1 VDFRRR
7 LLVLYAIPGA
17 ALAAIWA
24 RSFHVQVLGHGR
36 AVREAAALGQR
47 SRQVMGTRGRVLD
60 ADGTTLAEDRTVVRL
75 VFVPAE
81 WATRERFRC
90 GACGA
95 VAFRTTPRW
104 SDRPD
109 RAPAAPRRCTCGA
122 PRETFEAL
130 PAEDVGPLEDA
141 LRLPPGTLAAA
152 AEDRMEEIDE
162 LVEVGVTEAVLG
174 LGSGG
179 IAREARARKLTRA
192 EVLAERAP
200 ALEEH
205 EFRVDDL
212 RRILQADWY
221 GRPVALRVFRNPLT
235 GGVLTRKWIETGA
248 EALIEG
254 DAAGRYRGFRAEPA
268 VERWYPEGALIAHA
282 IGYVGEFGDPKAR
295 QRYFTERG
303 EKVPS
308 IDVRVGRMGVEAAY
322 EDALRGLPGRV
333 LDERD
338 EEGVFSR
345 RTVVVKPERG
355 QDVRLHLRLRAC
367 REAQRL
373 LQEAAT
379 MEGYCVDGPPS
390 AGFIAMD
397 AETGAIRAWAET
409 PSFDANEN
417 LAAVTDALERADAQE
432 DALQAAPPEDL
443 AVVAVD
449 PGIGWSRVARVAVE
463 PGSSLKILTA
473 LALLHSGH
481 AVPESYV
488 CVGPR
493 RSEKDMPG
501 CHVHTDAVGPEE
513 ALAQSCNRYFADA
526 TTESSWYPL
535 HARLLPEW
543 AAKTGI
549 GQRPP
554 LDYPSRPAGVYRVR
568 PADYALRQMAIGQA
582 VTVTPVQMVRLAALL
597 ATGGR
602 LPHPRLAGDVGAHPL
617 LPAAEQVAIDPVALS
632 RVRAGMRGCVTRGT
646 ARTVFAQL
654 ALPPTVEVYGKTG
667 TATVSGSAWGPA
679 KRRPPPGLTER
690 EFPQHLWFVGYA
702 TEGGG
707 RPLAFAVVLHG
718 RWTGMGGDAA
728 AGVAGRFLAWWY
740 GEGSAR

>member
-24 RSFHVQVLGHGR
+24 RSFHVQVLGHER
-36 AVREAAALGQR
+36 ALREAASLGQR

-60 ADGTTLAEDRTVVRL
+60 AEGAALAEDRTVVRL
-75 VFVPAE
+75 LFVPAE

-90 GACGA
+90 DSCGA
-95 VAFRTTPRW
+95 VAFRPTPRW

-109 RAPAAPRRCTCGA
+109 RAPLAPRRCTCGA
-122 PRETFEAL
+122 PRERFEAL

-141 LRLPPGTLAAA
+141 MRLPPGTLAAA
-152 AEDRMEEIDE
+152 AEDRMEEIAE

-174 LGSGG
+174 LEAGA
-179 IAREARARKLTRA
+179 IAREARARGVERA

-200 ALEEH
+200 ALEDH

-212 RRILQADWY
+212 RRLLKADWY
-221 GRPVALRVFRNPLT
+221 GRPVSLRVFRNPLT
-235 GGVLTRKWIETGA
+235 GGVLTRKWIDTPA

-268 VERWYPEGALIAHA
+268 VERWYPEGALLAHA
-282 IGYVGEFGDPKAR
+282 IGYVGEFGSDQAR
-295 QRYFTERG
+295 RRYFAERG
-303 EKVPS
+303 EQVPS

-338 EEGVFSR
+338 EDGVFSR
-345 RTVVVKPERG
+345 RTVTVKPERG
-355 QDVRLHLRLRAC
+355 QDVRLHLRLSAC

-390 AGFIAMD
+390 AGFLAMD

-432 DALQAAPPEDL
+432 DALRAAPPQDL
-443 AVVAVD
+443 AVVDVD

-481 AVPESYV
+481 PVPEGYV
-488 CVGPR
+488 CAGPR
-493 RSEKDMPG
+493 RHDKDTPG
-501 CHVHTDAVGPEE
+501 CHVHAEPIGPEE

-526 TTESSWYPL
+526 TTDSSWYPL

-543 AAKTGI
+543 AARTGI

-554 LDYPSRPAGVYRVR
+554 FDYPSRPAGVYRVK

-582 VTVTPVQMVRLAALL
+582 VTVTPVQMVRLAALV

-602 LPHPRLAGDVGAHPL
+602 LPHPRLALALGDHPL
-617 LPAAEQVAIDPVALS
+617 PPAADPVALDPVALS
-632 RVRAGMRGCVTRGT
+632 RVRAGLRGCVTRGT
-646 ARTVFAQL
+646 ARAVFAKH
-654 ALPPTVEVYGKTG
+654 ALPPTVEVFGKTG
-667 TATVSGSAWGPA
+667 TATVTGSAWAPA
-679 KRRPPPGLTER
+679 KRRPAPGTGER
-690 EFPQHLWFVGYA
+690 EIPQHLWFVGYA
-702 TEGGG
+702 TEDGG

-718 RWTGMGGDAA
+718 RWTGMGGDDA
-728 AGVAGRFLAWWY
+728 AGVAARFLAWWY
-740 GEGSAR
+740 GQGSAR